1 MQTVFLRTSSRQ
13 KGEIE
18 MQIEALIVLGI
29 IGAILGLL
37 LGIADKYL
45 QVQVDERLTK
55 LNEMLPKFNC
65 GACGYPGCNG
75 FAEGILSGEVK
86 SLKQCKPMKPVVRLE
101 IKQYLENTPGL
112 DGEVVKVEV

>member
-1 MQTVFLRTSSRQ
+1 
-13 KGEIE
+13 

-29 IGAILGLL
+29 IGAVLGLL

-55 LNEMLPKFNC
+55 LGEMLPKFNC
-65 GACGYPGCNG
+65 GACGYPGCSG

-86 SLKQCKPMKPVVRLE
+86 SLKQCKPMKPVLRME
-101 IKQYLENTPGL
+101 IKEYLESTPGL
-112 DGEVVKVEV
+112 DGETIKIEV